1 MFIRIQ
7 FNSLLFE
14 KYSKNEKEIH
24 EKQGQNTALMTQ
36 NMLTSNSEIKGKT
49 NFFNFFEIYI
59 LERNMISNPWRK
71 HTVITPL
78 VYYFKGIIY

>member
-24 EKQGQNTALMTQ
+24 EKQGQNMALMTQ
-36 NMLTSNSEIKGKT
+36 NMLTDLIVK
-49 NFFNFFEIYI
+49 
-59 LERNMISNPWRK
+59 
-71 HTVITPL
+71 
-78 VYYFKGIIY
+78 